1 MLLHSSIC
9 VYLEASL
16 SPPAIT
22 SLWTPR
28 STKFSIFH
36 PKHTSLLPKSPIWLP
51 PLFAQS
57 SNAAFSL
64 RGKRSLAK
72 IPDLQQVVRLFS
84 EHKYNETLRLASVA
98 RGGRRV
104 RTLHHNW
111 SLKTLLNHLRSSL
124 LCLFCNNGFTR
135 REKLLSRRPVS
146 VTAEWQLNNSLVSPL
161 VHPDASRPEYQ
172 SSLGSGLH
180 RKRRRGD
187 HPGRRNRERPPRPH
201 QQLCESTILR
211 RIRQPPRQWQTNEE
225 QSLELEG
232 RPDLCICFAGPR
244 GQLWRQRRRCRPPA
258 KIHAAEREQVK
269 KKEAIWQRRDFM
281 EINKKK
287 LRFSFL
293 PKISLI
299 HHLFVSGLPQ
309 MWADRRW
316 HWWESIGSVKR
327 LVQCFLAAKFTF
339 INQLYKVWKHWR
351 SHSAESWKT
360 CFCFSTQADVAAA
373 AAFQGPVHAAAL
385 QPLIWHFFCC

>member
-1 MLLHSSIC
+1 MFQRPLVLFCFSVSVSSKHLDLPKDPRIWGYLSSRGLLAGVCIQEPCPAVRKQRETKERPVKVVCDAPPFLHMCLSGSIAFTSSNHLALNSSQ
-9 VYLEASL
+9 YE
-16 SPPAIT
+16 
-22 SLWTPR
+22 
-28 STKFSIFH
+28 IFH
-36 PKHTSLLPKSPIWLP
+36 FSSKAH
-51 PLFAQS
+51 FATPQIPHLAPS
-57 SNAAFSL
+57 ALCSKLERRVFSE

-201 QQLCESTILR
+201 QQLRESTILR

-269 KKEAIWQRRDFM
+269 KKRGD
-281 EINKKK
+281 
-287 LRFSFL
+287 
-293 PKISLI
+293 
-299 HHLFVSGLPQ
+299 
-309 MWADRRW
+309 
-316 HWWESIGSVKR
+316 
-327 LVQCFLAAKFTF
+327 LAA
-339 INQLYKVWKHWR
+339 
-351 SHSAESWKT
+351 SWLH
-360 CFCFSTQADVAAA
+360 
-373 AAFQGPVHAAAL
+373 GN
-385 QPLIWHFFCC
+385 